1 PLPGGPWMD
10 RSPFGNRFCFVSLC
24 TTGRGT
30 MQPNWHASAPRYT
43 LWSLGSRLAI
53 LLVPAALLTL
63 GAWFSSGEVRNL
75 LALGAVF
82 QLLVC
87 LLNILS
93 RTLMTQP
100 LGPSVIMLYIIGLAW
115 VLLAGSVQLSW
126 YSHLAQAVFLV
137 VPLCFFA
144 LQTLSD

>member
-1 PLPGGPWMD
+1 MVEHPLD
-10 RSPFGNRFCFVSLC
+10 RAVRGWTVPRLETFRFVLLC
-24 TTGRGT
+24 TTDCGT
-30 MQPNWHASAPRYT
+30 MQPNWHASAPRFT
-43 LWSLGSRLAI
+43 PWSLGSRLAV

-63 GAWFSSGEVRNL
+63 GAWFASGEVRTL
-75 LALGAVF
+75 LALGAIF

-100 LGPSVIMLYIIGLAW
+100 LGPTVIMLYIIALAW
-115 VLLAGSVQLSW
+115 VLLAGTVPLSW

-137 VPLCFFA
+137 V
-144 LQTLSD
+144 